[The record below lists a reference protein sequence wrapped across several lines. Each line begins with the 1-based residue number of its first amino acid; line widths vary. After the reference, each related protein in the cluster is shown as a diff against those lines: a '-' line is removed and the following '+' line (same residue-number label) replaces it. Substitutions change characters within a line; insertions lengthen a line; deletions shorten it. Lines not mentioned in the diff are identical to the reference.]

1 MTGPD
6 TQTREKKKKKI
17 NQNLF
22 SHKYSKIS
30 NSSDFEVMRRLASVG
45 PYYTCYL
52 TCPDTRIS
60 RKKIKK

>member
-6 TQTREKKKKKI
+6 TQTREKKKKI

-30 NSSDFEVMRRLASVG
+30 NSSDFEVMRRLASVA

-52 TCPDTRIS
+52 SFPDTQNRWESI
-60 RKKIKK
+60 